1 MVAKLSTDGSRSV
14 THLPKVVP
22 PVLNVIQESFI
33 GGAGTLF
40 ERGRALQSL
49 GGLAQPHPSLQLTDD
64 AGPQGCLGEASEGQV
79 TSGQK
84 HTEQHPR
91 PPCNRAHLAA
101 EVLQKHKCV
110 LNTPFNPLA
119 GHSTKMENCFSLQN
133 HFKMS
138 ELAPQFIPECRQQ
151 LCECISAKQLLLLGT

>member
-1 MVAKLSTDGSRSV
+1 MVAELSTDCSRSA

-22 PVLNVIQESFI
+22 PVLNVIQKSFI
-33 GGAGTLF
+33 GGVGMLV

-49 GGLAQPHPSLQLTDD
+49 GGLAQPHPSLQLADD

-79 TSGQK
+79 TSRQK

-91 PPCNRAHLAA
+91 PPSHRAHLAA
-101 EVLQKHKCV
+101 ELLQKHKCV

-119 GHSTKMENCFSLQN
+119 GLKYQDGE
-133 HFKMS
+133 
-138 ELAPQFIPECRQQ
+138 
-151 LCECISAKQLLLLGT
+151 LLLSTESL